1 MQGDQGSSSSISAQI
16 FQQNQKARWP
26 SGLRRRFKAPFRN
39 GVGSNPTLV
48 TLLFFSFFFFLIS
61 NSMAPRAQ
69 LPEEKPRATSK
80 WKPKRKPKNCENVTT
95 LPCQTAL
102 RSRPVVS
109 ARDRPSSGGCHS
121 PRDTNATKPL
131 PQARTPSNSR
141 LKNKKIKNKKVL
153 IAGPLRYRARS
164 PLLASSIA
172 RAKERERERESFS
185 ESLAVLGE
193 YYFSFKVGAKTS
205 Q

>member
-1 MQGDQGSSSSISAQI
+1 
-16 FQQNQKARWP
+16 
-26 SGLRRRFKAPFRN
+26 
-39 GVGSNPTLV
+39 
-48 TLLFFSFFFFLIS
+48 
-61 NSMAPRAQ
+61 MAPRAQ

-109 ARDRPSSGGCHS
+109 ARDRPSSRGCHS
-121 PRDTNATKPL
+121 PRDPNATKPL

-172 RAKERERERESFS
+172 RAKERERFS
-185 ESLAVLGE
+185 KSLAVLALPWGNISLSKLAPKLPNDLPLFFKKGPSGHFFVLLIIVCPSRTLWNE
-193 YYFSFKVGAKTS
+193 SKFSR
-205 Q
+205 